1 MTDAYPERLDD
12 APDLTRL
19 FDIAKDLVEETLGRS
34 RAGLMLGLARLGLS
48 PQGYLGGYFV
58 LGSNAIVLNQ
68 DVLDH
73 VEASYPEH
81 YNAYAFNILLH
92 EYLHTVG
99 YLDEGE
105 LRAITHN
112 LVHDAF
118 GPKHPATAIAAAMDP
133 TSGDR
138 EAPAFFRS
146 LTMPPH
152 GYKPP
157 GGGPMKIV
165 RGFDPDATPYIY

>member
-1 MTDAYPERLDD
+1 MKDAYPERLED
-12 APDLTRL
+12 AEDLTRL
-19 FDIAKDLVEETLGRS
+19 FDIAKDLVDEALDRS

-48 PQGYLGGYFV
+48 PEGYLGGYFV
-58 LGSNAIVLNQ
+58 VGSNTIVLNH

-73 VEASYPEH
+73 VETAFPEH

-99 YLDEGE
+99 YLDEGK
-105 LRAITHN
+105 LRATTHN
-112 LVHDAF
+112 IVHDAF
-118 GPKHPATAIAAAMDP
+118 GPDHPATSIAAALDP

-138 EAPAFFRS
+138 TAPKFFRS
-146 LTMPPH
+146 LTMPSH

-157 GGGPMKIV
+157 IRGRMEIV
-165 RGFDPDATPYIY
+165 RGFDPGATPYIY